1 MKKQIFSAI
10 AIAGIAALALTGCV
24 NNSTASDSEDPA
36 GVTVAVDEAA
46 AALLP
51 ADIADSGVLTIG
63 VDATYPPNE
72 FKDDEGNPIGWDIEL
87 ADAVAA
93 KLGLKTQ
100 YTVAAFANIIP
111 SVDGGKLNMGVSSFT
126 DNAERQQTVDF
137 VDYYQAGIL
146 WASAAGNEVD
156 PENACGLKV
165 AVQATTYEDT
175 DEVPAKSDA
184 CVAAGKA
191 PITIVPFD
199 TQDAAT
205 SAVTLGQV
213 DAMSADSP
221 VTAAAIAA
229 SGGKLQAAGST
240 FEVAPYGYVI
250 KKGSPLV
257 KAIQAALQSLMDDG
271 TYMSIL
277 EKAGVADGAISTA
290 TINAGT

>member
-1 MKKQIFSAI
+1 MKKQIFA
-10 AIAGIAALALTGCV
+10 AVAMVGIAALALTGCV
-24 NNSTASDSEDPA
+24 NNATASDAEDPT
-36 GVTVAVDEAA
+36 GTTVAVDEAA

-72 FKDDEGNPIGWDIEL
+72 FKDDEGNPVGWDIEL

-93 KLGLKTQ
+93 KLGLKTE

-146 WASAAGNEVD
+146 WASAAGNAVD
-156 PENACGLKV
+156 PDNACGLRV
-165 AVQATTYEDT
+165 AAQATTYEET
-175 DEVPAKSDA
+175 DELPAKSDA

-205 SAVTLGQV
+205 SAVALGQV

-229 SGGKLQAAGST
+229 SDGKLQAAGTS
-240 FEVAPYGYVI
+240 FDVAPYGYVI
-250 KKGSPLV
+250 KKGSKLV
-257 KAIQAALQSLMDDG
+257 QAIQAALQSLMDDG
-271 TYMSIL
+271 TYMAIL
-277 EKAGVADGAISTA
+277 EKAGVAEGAISTA